1 MRVSPACGSG
11 RRAAACSASTGPAS
25 DSEGLRLPRK
35 KQHESQAKQSA
46 RFRSEVQKLID
57 AGELNPTEA
66 DAAFE
71 RLLTRDRLKR

>member
-1 MRVSPACGSG
+1 MTVPS
-11 RRAAACSASTGPAS
+11 
-25 DSEGLRLPRK
+25 K

-66 DAAFE
+66 DAAM
-71 RLLTRDRLKR
+71 DRLVRQQKK